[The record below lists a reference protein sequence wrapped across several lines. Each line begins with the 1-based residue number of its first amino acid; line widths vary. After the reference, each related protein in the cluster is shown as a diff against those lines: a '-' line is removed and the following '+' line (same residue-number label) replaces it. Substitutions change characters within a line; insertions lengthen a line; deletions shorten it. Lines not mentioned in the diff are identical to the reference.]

1 MIRIRDLNVKL
12 SGFALSDI
20 RLEIETGEFFT
31 LLGPTGSGKTLVLE
45 SLIGLIPEAEG
56 RIWIHDQE
64 VSHLPPEKR
73 GMGIVYQDTALFPH
87 LTVWENIRYGL
98 RYHGKSSREGEINLD
113 FLVDRLGL
121 GPLLKRSPV
130 HLSGGEKQRVALARA
145 LAVNPSVLLL
155 DEPLSALDPNF
166 REDIREI
173 LKSLHQETGITVLMV
188 THDFAEAHF
197 LARRTAIIQE
207 GKIEQIGPVETVFRH
222 PATPFVARFVGMKN
236 IFDPVFAGK
245 LARLDGLEIRLD
257 RPLPKAPRH
266 IALRPEDIAVH
277 PRREKL
283 GRTHCL
289 PGQITRILNQGIYCE
304 LEVQTEAL
312 GFRAIISAQTLFSLG
327 LGRGDSVFVGFDASD
342 IHVF

>member
-1 MIRIRDLNVKL
+1 MIHIRDLNVKL
-12 SGFALSDI
+12 PGFALSDI

-45 SLIGLIPEAEG
+45 SLIGLIPEAKG
-56 RIWIHDQE
+56 HIRVHDRE

-98 RYHGKSSREGEINLD
+98 RYHGRNRQKGGKNLD

-197 LARRTAIIQE
+197 LARRTAIIRE
-207 GKIEQIGPVETVFRH
+207 GRIEQIGPVEAVFRH

-236 IFDPVFAGK
+236 IFDPVFEGM
-245 LARLDGLEIRLD
+245 LARLDRLEIRLD
-257 RPLPKAPRH
+257 SPLPENPRH

-283 GRTHCL
+283 SRTHCL
-289 PGQITRILNQGIYCE
+289 AGRITRILNQGVYCE
-304 LEVQTEAL
+304 LVVQTEAL
-312 GFRAIISAQTLFSLG
+312 GVRAIISAQKLFSLG
-327 LGRGDSVFVGFDASD
+327 LSRGDAVFVGFDARD